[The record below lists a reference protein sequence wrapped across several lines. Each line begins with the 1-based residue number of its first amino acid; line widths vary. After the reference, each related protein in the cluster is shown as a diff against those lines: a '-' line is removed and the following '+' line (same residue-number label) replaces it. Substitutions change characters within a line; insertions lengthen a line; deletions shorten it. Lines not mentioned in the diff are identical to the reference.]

1 MSSQRLPGKVLAD
14 VAGRPMIIQQID
26 RIRRSRRIDNLTVAT
41 STDASDDELCEFLGS
56 AGIQFYRGSLENVAE
71 RFADVITMSQPSHV
85 VRLTADCPLAD
96 WEVIDL
102 VVDSHLFAKVDYTSN
117 TLERT
122 FPKGLD
128 VEIFR
133 SDAFLRLYETG
144 LDRDESEHVTLG
156 LYDRVGDF
164 SVHNVANSVNNGDLR
179 WTVDYASDLEFVRHV
194 YRQLWSS
201 NPYFTSEDIL
211 ALAVNSA
218 PDP

>member
-1 MSSQRLPGKVLAD
+1 MAE

-26 RIRRSRRIDNLTVAT
+26 RINRSRRIEKLTVAT
-41 STDASDDELCEFLGS
+41 STDASDDELCELLGS
-56 AGIQFYRGSLENVAE
+56 EGIVFHRGSLANVAE
-71 RFADVITMSQPSHV
+71 RFAEVIRRHRPSHV

-102 VVDSHLFAKVDYTSN
+102 VIDSHLFAKVDYTSN

-133 SDAFLRLYETG
+133 SDAFLRRYETG

-164 SVHNVANSVNNGDLR
+164 SVHNVANRVNNGNLR
-179 WTVDYASDLEFVRHV
+179 WTVDYASDLEFVRDV
-194 YRQLWSS
+194 YRQLWAS
-201 NPYFTSEDIL
+201 NPYFTSENIL
-211 ALAVNSA
+211 ALAANSA
-218 PDP
+218 PEP